1 MSKELKMLREQL
13 SKLLN
18 WNKARMTF
26 LAGMLLALLK
36 EKTVNPHFHG
46 DMFIGVSEGIY
57 VGCGRKIKIQTNP
70 EISKGL

>member
-26 LAGMLLALLK
+26 LDGMLLALLK
-36 EKTVNPHFHG
+36 EKTVNL
-46 DMFIGVSEGIY
+46 SELAKALDIFP
-57 VGCGRKIKIQTNP
+57 K
-70 EISKGL
+70 